1 MDAPKTPVW
10 ASERIRLGETTPNS
24 GATVPKGLNP
34 MTSARTTGV
43 AAAALL
49 GAALLAGTAV
59 APSMADAGRHE
70 NHDAQDHRSG
80 QHERQDGT
88 GTKHVLV
95 LSVDGLHQ
103 KDLDWYVAAHPQS
116 ALAALVNHGT
126 SYTHA
131 QTPVPSDSFPGMV
144 GQFTGGN
151 PGTTGIYYD
160 DTFNRALLPAGTTD
174 CKNTAPGTEVA
185 LTEAADKNPNA
196 LDAGQGLTGLPSSIM
211 TMTGQPGSLL
221 NPAALPVDPAT
232 CKPVYPHQYLK
243 VNTVFE
249 VAKSAG
255 LTTAWSDK
263 HPAYEILNGPS
274 GKGVDDLFTP
284 EINSQA
290 PAPFTGDWSQ
300 DNAATRQYDG
310 YKVQAVL
317 NEIGGKDHSGTR
329 AAAVPA
335 IFGMNFQSVSTAQ
348 KLPTSDGLPGGYLP
362 GGAVPGPLLGNA
374 LDYVDAS
381 VGKMESALSATGHAK
396 DTTIILSAK
405 HGQSPM
411 EPAALTRVPDSTII
425 DGLNAAWK
433 AAHPGSA
440 DLVAF
445 STDDDIMQLWLSDHS
460 QPAAKFAK
468 DYLAS
473 HTAAGNDINSAP
485 RTVPTSGLS
494 KIYAGSDVARYF
506 GTKTTDARYPDIL
519 GIAQTGVVYTGGTA
533 KIAEH
538 GGASADDR
546 NVPLVISGTHD
557 DHARTVTD
565 TVETTQIAPTILK
578 TLGLDPNKL
587 QAVQIEGTQAL
598 PQR

>member
-1 MDAPKTPVW
+1 MK
-10 ASERIRLGETTPNS
+10 
-24 GATVPKGLNP
+24 
-34 MTSARTTGV
+34 SAKRNGI
-43 AAAALL
+43 AAAAAV
-49 GAALLAGTAV
+49 GAVMIAGSAVVPAL
-59 APSMADAGRHE
+59 ADG
-70 NHDAQDHRSG
+70 G
-80 QHERQDGT
+80 QHGNDGRGGRGET
-88 GTKHVLV
+88 SKHVLL

-103 KDLDWYVAAHPQS
+103 KDLDGYVASHPQS

-174 CKNTAPGTEVA
+174 CKNTSPGTEVA
-185 LTEAADKNPNA
+185 LTEAADKDPNA
-196 LDAGQGLTGLPSSIM
+196 LDAGQGLSGLPASILN
-211 TMTGQPGSLL
+211 MTGEPGSLL

-249 VAKSAG
+249 VAKNAG

-284 EINSQA
+284 EINSKA
-290 PAPFTGDWSQ
+290 PAPFTGDWTQ
-300 DNAATRQYDG
+300 DNAATQQYDG

-317 NEIGGKDHSGTR
+317 NEIDGKDHSGSKS
-329 AAAVPA
+329 AAVPA
-335 IFGMNFQSVSTAQ
+335 IFGLNFQSVSTAQ
-348 KLPTSDGLPGGYLP
+348 KLPSSDGLTGGYLA
-362 GGAVPGPLLGNA
+362 GGTVPGPLLSKA
-374 LDYVDAS
+374 LDYVDTS
-381 VGKMESALSATGHAK
+381 VGKLESALAASGHAE

-411 EPAALTRVPDSTII
+411 DPAALTRVPDGAVI

-433 AAHPGSA
+433 AAHPAAA

-460 QPAAKFAK
+460 QGAAQFAK

-473 HTAAGNDINSAP
+473 HPAAGNDINGA
-485 RTVPTSGLS
+485 TGNVPTSGLS
-494 KIYAGSDVARYF
+494 KIYAGSEVAGYF
-506 GTKTTDARYPDIL
+506 GTKTSDARYPDIL
-519 GIAQTGVVYTGGTA
+519 GIAQTGVVYTGGKS

-546 NVPLVISGTHD
+546 DVPLVVSGGND
-557 DHARTVTD
+557 QHARTVDT

-587 QAVQIEGTQAL
+587 QAVQIEGTKAL

>member
-1 MDAPKTPVW
+1 
-10 ASERIRLGETTPNS
+10 
-24 GATVPKGLNP
+24 

-49 GAALLAGTAV
+49 GAALLGGTAV
-59 APSMADAGRHE
+59 APSMADAGHHA
-70 NHDAQDHRSG
+70 NQDPRDNASSQREG
-80 QHERQDGT
+80 QEGQDGKVA
-88 GTKHVLV
+88 KHVLL

-103 KDLDWYVAAHPQS
+103 KDLDRYVAAHPQS

-174 CKNTAPGTEVA
+174 CKNTVPGTEVA
-185 LTEAADKNPNA
+185 LTEAADRNPNA
-196 LDAGQGLTGLPSSIM
+196 LDAGQGLTGLPSTIM
-211 TMTGQPGSLL
+211 NMTGQPVSQL

-232 CKPVYPHQYLK
+232 CKPLYPHQYLK

-300 DNAATRQYDG
+300 DNAATQQYDG

-317 NEIGGKDHSGTR
+317 NEIGGKDHSGTQ

-335 IFGMNFQSVSTAQ
+335 VFGMNFQSVSTAQ
-348 KLPTSDGLPGGYLP
+348 KLPTSDGLPGGYLS
-362 GGAVPGPLLGNA
+362 GGGVPGPLLSKA
-374 LDYVDAS
+374 LDYVDSS
-381 VGKMESALSATGHAK
+381 VGKLESALSASGHAE

-411 EPAALTRVPDSTII
+411 DPNQLTRVPDSTII

-433 AAHPGSA
+433 AAHPASA

-460 QPAAKFAK
+460 PAAAQFAK
-468 DYLAS
+468 EYLTS
-473 HTAAGNDINSAP
+473 HPAAGSDINSAP
-485 RTVPTSGLS
+485 RTVATSGLS
-494 KIYAGSDVARYF
+494 TVYAGSEVAGYF
-506 GTKTTDARYPDIL
+506 GTKTSDARYPDIL
-519 GIAQTGVVYTGGTA
+519 GIAGTGVVYTGGKS

-546 NVPLVISGTHD
+546 DVPLVVSGGKD
-557 DHARTVTD
+557 DNARTVTS

-587 QAVQIEGTQAL
+587 QAVQIEGTRAL
-598 PQR
+598 PQH

>member
-1 MDAPKTPVW
+1 
-10 ASERIRLGETTPNS
+10 
-24 GATVPKGLNP
+24 
-34 MTSARTTGV
+34 MTSARTTAV
-43 AAAALL
+43 TAAALL

-59 APSMADAGRHE
+59 APSMADAGGHE
-70 NHDAQDHRSG
+70 NRGAQDHRSG
-80 QHERQDGT
+80 QRDRPDGT
-88 GTKHVLV
+88 DTKHVLV

-116 ALAALVNHGT
+116 ALAALVKHGT

-174 CKNTAPGTEVA
+174 CKNTVPGTEVA
-185 LTEAADKNPNA
+185 LTEAADKDPNA
-196 LDAGQGLTGLPSSIM
+196 LDAGQGVTGLPSGIM

-255 LTTAWSDK
+255 LSTAWADK

-290 PAPFTGDWSQ
+290 PAPYTGDWTK
-300 DNAATRQYDG
+300 DNAATQQYDG

-362 GGAVPGPLLGNA
+362 GGAVPGPLLSKA
-374 LDYVDAS
+374 LDYIDTS
-381 VGKMESALSATGHAK
+381 VGTLESALSASGHAK
-396 DTTIILSAK
+396 DTTVILSAK

-411 EPAALTRVPDSTII
+411 DPNQLTRVPDGAII

-433 AAHPGSA
+433 AARPGSA
-440 DLVAF
+440 DLVTF
-445 STDDDIMQLWLSDHS
+445 STDDDIMQLWLADHS
-460 QPAAKFAK
+460 QAASQFAK
-468 DYLAS
+468 DYLAA
-473 HTAAGNDINSAP
+473 HPAAGSDINSAP
-485 RTVPTSGLS
+485 RTLPTSGLS
-494 KIYAGSDVARYF
+494 KIYAGSEVAGYF
-506 GTKTTDARYPDIL
+506 GTKSGDARYPDIL
-519 GIAQTGVVYTGGTA
+519 GIAQTGVVYTGGKS

-538 GGASADDR
+538 GGASTDDR
-546 NVPLVISGTHD
+546 NVPLVISGGND
-557 DHARTVTD
+557 QKARTVTRA
-565 TVETTQIAPTILK
+565 VETTQIAPTILK
-578 TLGLDPNKL
+578 TLGLNPHKL

>member
-1 MDAPKTPVW
+1 
-10 ASERIRLGETTPNS
+10 
-24 GATVPKGLNP
+24 
-34 MTSARTTGV
+34 MTSATTTAVG
-43 AAAALL
+43 ALL
-49 GAALLAGTAV
+49 GAALLTGSAVTAS
-59 APSMADAGRHE
+59 AADGGRPNNEQTQNHGSGQDENRDSDAGKGGR
-70 NHDAQDHRSG
+70 
-80 QHERQDGT
+80 
-88 GTKHVLV
+88 HVLV

-103 KDLDWYVAAHPQS
+103 KDLDWYVKAHPNS
-116 ALAALVNHGT
+116 ALASLVKHGT

-160 DTFNRALLPAGTTD
+160 DTYNRALLPAGTTD
-174 CKNTAPGTEVA
+174 CKTTAAGTEVA
-185 LTEAADKNPNA
+185 LTEAADKNPDA
-196 LDAGQGLTGLPSSIM
+196 LDAGQGLTGLPASIM
-211 TMTGQPGSLL
+211 AMTGHPETLL

-232 CKPVYPHQYLK
+232 CRPLLPHQYLK

-255 LTTAWSDK
+255 MTTAWSDK

-284 EINSQA
+284 EINSKA

-300 DNAATRQYDG
+300 DNAATQQYDG

-317 NEIGGKDHSGTR
+317 NEIAGKDHSGAR
-329 AAAVPA
+329 NAAVPS

-348 KLPTSDGLPGGYLP
+348 KLPTSDGLTGGYLP
-362 GGAVPGPLLGNA
+362 GGTVPGPLLSKA
-374 LDYVDAS
+374 LDNVDAS
-381 VGKMESALSATGHAK
+381 IGKMQAALAAAGHTK

-405 HGQSPM
+405 HGQSPTD
-411 EPAALTRVPDSTII
+411 PAALTRVPDSPVI

-445 STDDDIMQLWLSDHS
+445 STNDDIMQLWLSDHS
-460 QPAAKFAK
+460 QAAAQFAK

-473 HTAAGNDINSAP
+473 HPAEGNDVNGAA
-485 RTVPTSGLS
+485 RTVQTSGLS
-494 KIYAGSDVARYF
+494 RVYAGSEVAGYF
-506 GTKTTDARYPDIL
+506 GTKTSDARYPDIL
-519 GIAQTGVVYTGGTA
+519 GIAQTGVVFTGGKS

-546 NVPLVISGTHD
+546 NVPLVVSGTGD
-557 DHARTVTD
+557 DEARTVTD
-565 TVETTQIAPTILK
+565 AVETTQIAPTILE
-578 TLGLDPNKL
+578 TLGLDPHKL
-587 QAVQIEGTQAL
+587 QAVQIEGTNAL
-598 PQR
+598 PRR

>member
-1 MDAPKTPVW
+1 MK
-10 ASERIRLGETTPNS
+10 
-24 GATVPKGLNP
+24 
-34 MTSARTTGV
+34 SARKNGV
-43 AAAALL
+43 AAAAVL
-49 GAALLAGTAV
+49 GALMMTGSAVVPAL
-59 APSMADAGRHE
+59 ADDG
-70 NHDAQDHRSG
+70 QHRSDG
-80 QHERQDGT
+80 QEGRGET
-88 GTKHVLV
+88 SKHVLL

-103 KDLDWYVAAHPQS
+103 KDLDRYVAAHPES
-116 ALAALVNHGT
+116 ALATLVSHGT

-144 GQFTGGN
+144 GQLTGGN

-160 DTFNRALLPAGTTD
+160 DTYNRALLPAGTTD

-185 LTEAADKNPNA
+185 LTEAADKNPDA
-196 LDAGQGLTGLPSSIM
+196 LDAGQGLSGLPASIM
-211 TMTGQPGSLL
+211 NMTRRPGSLL
-221 NPAALPVDPAT
+221 NPAALPVDPST

-255 LTTAWSDK
+255 MTTAWSDK

-284 EINSQA
+284 EINSKA
-290 PAPFTGDWSQ
+290 PAPFTGDWTQ
-300 DNAATRQYDG
+300 DNAATQQYDG

-317 NEIGGKDHSGTR
+317 NEIGGKDHSGTQ
-329 AAAVPA
+329 AGSVPA

-348 KLPTSDGLPGGYLP
+348 KLPTSDGLTGGYLP
-362 GGAVPGPLLGNA
+362 GGTVPGPLLTKA
-374 LDYVDAS
+374 LDYVDTA
-381 VGKMESALSATGHAK
+381 VGKMQSALSASGQAE

-405 HGQSPM
+405 HGQSPTD
-411 EPAALTRVPDSTII
+411 PNQLTRVPDGTII

-433 AAHPGSA
+433 AAHTGSA

-460 QPAAKFAK
+460 QAAAQFAK
-468 DYLAS
+468 DYLTS
-473 HTAAGNDINSAP
+473 HSAAGNDINSAP
-485 RTVPTSGLS
+485 KTVPTSGLS
-494 KIYAGSDVARYF
+494 TVYAGSEVANYF
-506 GTKTTDARYPDIL
+506 GTNASDARYPDIL
-519 GIAQTGVVYTGGTA
+519 GIAQTGVVYTGGKS

-546 NVPLVISGTHD
+546 DVPLVISGAND
-557 DHARTVTD
+557 ERARTVTS

-587 QAVQIEGTQAL
+587 QAVQIEGTKAL

>member
-1 MDAPKTPVW
+1 MK
-10 ASERIRLGETTPNS
+10 
-24 GATVPKGLNP
+24 
-34 MTSARTTGV
+34 SAKRNGI
-43 AAAALL
+43 AAAAVL
-49 GAALLAGTAV
+49 GAVMVAGSAVVPAV
-59 APSMADAGRHE
+59 AAD
-70 NHDAQDHRSG
+70 G
-80 QHERQDGT
+80 QHGAHGQEGKGET
-88 GTKHVLV
+88 SKHVLV

-103 KDLDWYVAAHPQS
+103 KDLDWYVKNHPTS
-116 ALAALVNHGT
+116 ALAALVSHGT

-185 LTEAADKNPNA
+185 LTEAADKDPNA
-196 LDAGQGLTGLPSSIM
+196 LDAGQGLSGLPSSIM
-211 TMTGQPGSLL
+211 NMTGQPGSLL

-290 PAPFTGDWSQ
+290 PAPFTGDWTQ
-300 DNAATRQYDG
+300 DNAATQQYDG
-310 YKVQAVL
+310 YKVQAVV
-317 NEIGGKDHSGTR
+317 NEIDGKDHSGTK

-348 KLPTSDGLPGGYLP
+348 KLPTSDGLTGGYLT
-362 GGAVPGPLLGNA
+362 GGTVPGPLLSKA

-381 VGKMESALSATGHAK
+381 VGKLESALSTSGHAK
-396 DTTIILSAK
+396 DTTVVLSAK

-411 EPAALTRVPDSTII
+411 DPSALTRVPDSAII
-425 DGLNAAWK
+425 SGLNAAWK
-433 AAHPGSA
+433 AANPESA

-460 QPAAKFAK
+460 EKAAQFAK

-473 HTAAGNDINSAP
+473 HSATGNDVKGASK
-485 RTVPTSGLS
+485 TVGTSGLS
-494 KIYAGSDVARYF
+494 KIYAGSEVAEYF
-506 GTKTTDARYPDIL
+506 GTKTSDSRYPDIL
-519 GIAQTGVVYTGGTA
+519 GIAQTGVVFTGGKA

-546 NVPLVISGTHD
+546 DVPLVISGAHD
-557 DHARTVTD
+557 AHARTVEA

-587 QAVQIEGTQAL
+587 QAVQIEGTKAL

>member
-1 MDAPKTPVW
+1 M
-10 ASERIRLGETTPNS
+10 SY
-24 GATVPKGLNP
+24 TVSQLKR
-34 MTSARTTGV
+34 TSFV
-43 AAAALL
+43 AL
-49 GAALLAGTAV
+49 GAAVALGAITAS
-59 APSMADAGRHE
+59 AIPASADEGH
-70 NHDAQDHRSG
+70 
-80 QHERQDGT
+80 RQDAEA
-88 GTKHVLV
+88 KHVL
-95 LSVDGLHQ
+95 LISVDGLHQ
-103 KDLDWYVAAHPQS
+103 KDLDWYVKNHPS
-116 ALAALVNHGT
+116 SSLAALVDHGT

-160 DTFNRALLPAGTTD
+160 DTYNRALLPAGTTD
-174 CKNTAPGTEVA
+174 CKNATPGTEVA
-185 LTEAADKNPNA
+185 LTEAADQDPLA
-196 LDAGQGLTGLPSSIM
+196 LDAGQGLGGLPASILN
-211 TMTGQPGSLL
+211 MTGHPETLL
-221 NPAALPVDPAT
+221 NPASLPVDPAT

-284 EINSQA
+284 EINSTA
-290 PAPFTGDWSQ
+290 PAPFTGDWTK
-300 DNAATRQYDG
+300 DNAATQQYDG
-310 YKVQAVL
+310 YKVQAVV
-317 NEIGGKDHSGTR
+317 NEIGGKDHSGTH

-348 KLPTSDGLPGGYLP
+348 KLPTSDGLTGGYLA
-362 GGAVPGPLLGNA
+362 GGTVPGPLLSKA

-381 VGKMESALSATGHAK
+381 IGKLESALSTTGHTK

-411 EPAALTRVPDSTII
+411 DPNQLTRVPDSTII
-425 DGLNAAWK
+425 DGLNEAWK
-433 AAHPGSA
+433 AAHPGSS

-445 STDDDIMQLWLSDHS
+445 STDDDIMQLWLADHS
-460 QPAAKFAK
+460 QGAAQFAK
-468 DYLAS
+468 DYLTS
-473 HTAAGNDINSAP
+473 HSAAGNDISTTAK
-485 RTVPTSGLS
+485 TVATSGLS
-494 KIYAGSDVARYF
+494 TVYAGSEVATYF
-506 GTKTTDARYPDIL
+506 GTKASDARYPDIL
-519 GIAQTGVVYTGGTA
+519 GIAQTGIVFTGGTS

-546 NVPLVISGTHD
+546 DVPLVISGDTHD
-557 DHARTVTD
+557 KARTVNS

-578 TLGLDPNKL
+578 TLGLNPNKL
-587 QAVQIEGTQAL
+587 QAVQREGTKAL
-598 PQR
+598 PQH

>member
-1 MDAPKTPVW
+1 MKLAK
-10 ASERIRLGETTPNS
+10 RNGI
-24 GATVPKGLNP
+24 
-34 MTSARTTGV
+34 
-43 AAAALL
+43 AAAAVI
-49 GAALLAGTAV
+49 GTVMIAGSAVVPAL
-59 APSMADAGRHE
+59 AD
-70 NHDAQDHRSG
+70 DG
-80 QHERQDGT
+80 QHGNDGHGGRGET
-88 GTKHVLV
+88 SKHVLL

-103 KDLDWYVAAHPQS
+103 KDLDLYVAAHPQS

-174 CKNTAPGTEVA
+174 CKNTSPGTEVA

-196 LDAGQGLTGLPSSIM
+196 LDAGQGLAGLPSSIM
-211 TMTGQPGSLL
+211 TMTVHPEALL

-284 EINSQA
+284 EINSKA
-290 PAPFTGDWSQ
+290 PAPFTGDWTQ
-300 DNAATRQYDG
+300 DNAATQQYDG

-317 NEIGGKDHSGTR
+317 NEIDGKDHSGSK
-329 AAAVPA
+329 AASVPS

-348 KLPTSDGLPGGYLP
+348 KLPTSDGLTGGYLT
-362 GGAVPGPLLGNA
+362 GGSMPGPLLSKA
-374 LDYVDAS
+374 LDYVDTS
-381 VGKMESALSATGHAK
+381 VGKLESALSASGHAK

-411 EPAALTRVPDSTII
+411 DPAALIRVPDGAVI

-433 AAHPGSA
+433 AAHPASA

-460 QPAAKFAK
+460 QAAAQFAK

-473 HTAAGNDINSAP
+473 HPAAGNDINSAT
-485 RTVPTSGLS
+485 RNVPTSGLS
-494 KIYAGSDVARYF
+494 KIYAGSEVAGYF
-506 GTKTTDARYPDIL
+506 GTKTSDARYPDIL
-519 GIAQTGVVYTGGTA
+519 GIAQTGVVYTGGKS

-546 NVPLVISGTHD
+546 DVPLVVSGAD
-557 DHARTVTD
+557 DDRARTVTT

-587 QAVQIEGTQAL
+587 QAVQIEGTKAL
-598 PQR
+598 PQH

>member
-1 MDAPKTPVW
+1 MK
-10 ASERIRLGETTPNS
+10 
-24 GATVPKGLNP
+24 
-34 MTSARTTGV
+34 SAKQTR
-43 AAAALL
+43 AAAAVL
-49 GAALLAGTAV
+49 GAVIVVGSAV
-59 APSMADAGRHE
+59 APATANDGKPGNDGEA
-70 NHDAQDHRSG
+70 
-80 QHERQDGT
+80 GT
-88 GTKHVLV
+88 GETSKHVLL

-103 KDLDWYVAAHPQS
+103 KDLDWYVGAHPQS
-116 ALAALVNHGT
+116 AMATLVNHGT

-160 DTFNRALLPAGTTD
+160 DTFNRSLLPAGTND

-185 LTEAADKNPNA
+185 LTEAADKNPLA

-211 TMTGQPGSLL
+211 NMTGQPGSLL

-249 VAKSAG
+249 IAKSAG

-290 PAPFTGDWSQ
+290 PAPFTGDWTQ
-300 DNAATRQYDG
+300 DNAATQQYDG
-310 YKVQAVL
+310 FKVQAVL
-317 NEIGGKDHSGTR
+317 NEIDGKDHSGTKT
-329 AAAVPA
+329 AAVPA

-348 KLPTSDGLPGGYLP
+348 KLPTSDGLTGGYLP
-362 GGAVPGPLLGNA
+362 GGTAPGPLLSKA
-374 LDYVDAS
+374 LDYVDAA
-381 VGKMESALSATGHAK
+381 VGKMESALSSAGHAK

-405 HGQSPM
+405 HGQSPTD
-411 EPAALTRVPDSTII
+411 PNQLIRVPDSAII
-425 DGLNAAWK
+425 DGLNTAWK
-433 AAHPGSA
+433 AGHPASA

-460 QPAAKFAK
+460 QAAAKFAK
-468 DYLAS
+468 DYLTS
-473 HTAAGNDINSAP
+473 HAATGNDINSAT
-485 RTVPTSGLS
+485 RTVATSGLS
-494 KIYAGSDVARYF
+494 TVYAGSDVADYF
-506 GTKTTDARYPDIL
+506 GTKTSDPRYPDIL
-519 GIAQTGVVYTGGTA
+519 GIARTGVVYTGGKA

-546 NVPLVISGTHD
+546 DVPLVIAGPHD
-557 DHARTVTD
+557 EKPRTVTSA
-565 TVETTQIAPTILK
+565 VETTQIAPTILK
-578 TLGLDPNKL
+578 TLGLDPRKL
-587 QAVQIEGTQAL
+587 QAVQIEGTQTL
-598 PQR
+598 PQH

>member
-1 MDAPKTPVW
+1 
-10 ASERIRLGETTPNS
+10 
-24 GATVPKGLNP
+24 

-59 APSMADAGRHE
+59 APSMADAGHHA
-70 NHDAQDHRSG
+70 NQDPRDNASG
-80 QHERQDGT
+80 QQEGQERQEGQDGKVA
-88 GTKHVLV
+88 KHVLL

-103 KDLDWYVAAHPQS
+103 KDLDRYVAAHPQS

-126 SYTHA
+126 SYTHG

-196 LDAGQGLTGLPSSIM
+196 LDAGQGLTGLPSTIM
-211 TMTGQPGSLL
+211 NMTGQPVSLL

-232 CKPVYPHQYLK
+232 CKPAYPHQYLK

-284 EINSQA
+284 EINSKA
-290 PAPFTGDWSQ
+290 PAPFTGDWTQ
-300 DNAATRQYDG
+300 DNAATQQYDG

-335 IFGMNFQSVSTAQ
+335 VFGMNFQSVSTAQ
-348 KLPTSDGLPGGYLP
+348 KLPTSDGLPGGYLS
-362 GGAVPGPLLGNA
+362 GGAVPGPLLSKA
-374 LDYVDAS
+374 LDYVDSS
-381 VGKMESALSATGHAK
+381 VGKLESALSASGHAE

-411 EPAALTRVPDSTII
+411 DPNQLTRVPDSTII

-433 AAHPGSA
+433 AAHPASA

-460 QPAAKFAK
+460 QAAAQFAKEYLTSHPAAG
-468 DYLAS
+468 S
-473 HTAAGNDINSAP
+473 DISGVP
-485 RTVPTSGLS
+485 RTVATSGLS
-494 KIYAGSDVARYF
+494 TVFAGSEVAGYF
-506 GTKTTDARYPDIL
+506 GTKTSDARYPDIL
-519 GIAQTGVVYTGGTA
+519 GIARTGVVYTGGKS

-546 NVPLVISGTHD
+546 DVPLVISGAKD
-557 DHARTVTD
+557 EKARTVTS

-587 QAVQIEGTQAL
+587 QAVQIEGTRAL
-598 PQR
+598 PQH

>member
-1 MDAPKTPVW
+1 MTP
-10 ASERIRLGETTPNS
+10 ALAENGQHGEGQGGNGETS
-24 GATVPKGLNP
+24 
-34 MTSARTTGV
+34 
-43 AAAALL
+43 
-49 GAALLAGTAV
+49 
-59 APSMADAGRHE
+59 
-70 NHDAQDHRSG
+70 
-80 QHERQDGT
+80 
-88 GTKHVLV
+88 KHVLL

-103 KDLDWYVAAHPQS
+103 KDLDWYVSAHPQS

-144 GQFTGGN
+144 GQLTGGN

-160 DTFNRALLPAGTTD
+160 DTYNRSLLPAGTSD

-185 LTEAADKNPNA
+185 LTEAADKNPDA

-211 TMTGQPGSLL
+211 NMTGQPGSLL

-255 LTTAWSDK
+255 MTTAWSDK

-284 EINSQA
+284 EINSKA
-290 PAPFTGDWSQ
+290 PAPFTGDWTK
-300 DNAATRQYDG
+300 DNAATQQYDG

-329 AAAVPA
+329 AAATPA

-348 KLPTSDGLPGGYLP
+348 KLPTSDGLTGGYLP
-362 GGAVPGPLLGNA
+362 GGTVPGPLLAKA
-374 LDYVDAS
+374 LDYVDTA
-381 VGKMESALSATGHAK
+381 VGKMQSALSASEHAE

-405 HGQSPM
+405 HGQSPTD
-411 EPAALTRVPDSTII
+411 PNQLTRVPDSTII

-433 AAHPGSA
+433 AAHPGTA

-460 QPAAKFAK
+460 QAAAQFAK
-468 DYLAS
+468 DYLTS
-473 HTAAGNDINSAP
+473 HPAAGNDINSAAKS
-485 RTVPTSGLS
+485 VPTSGLS
-494 KIYAGSDVARYF
+494 TVYAGSEVANYF
-506 GTKTTDARYPDIL
+506 NTKTSDARYPDIL
-519 GIAQTGVVYTGGTA
+519 GIAQAGVVYTGGTS

-538 GGASADDR
+538 GGASAEDR
-546 NVPLVISGTHD
+546 DVPLVISGAND
-557 DHARTVTD
+557 EKARTVTS

-578 TLGLDPNKL
+578 TLGLNPNKL
-587 QAVQIEGTQAL
+587 QAVQIEGTKVL